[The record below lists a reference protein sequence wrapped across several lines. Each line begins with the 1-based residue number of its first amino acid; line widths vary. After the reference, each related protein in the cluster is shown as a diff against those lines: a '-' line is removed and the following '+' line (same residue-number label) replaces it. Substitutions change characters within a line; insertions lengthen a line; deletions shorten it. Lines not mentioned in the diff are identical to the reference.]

1 MNNKISLS
9 LPCLILFSLSFIFD
23 SHHVLLRAEETKNK
37 LENSHYHSQMIAE
50 NQDVDVEYM
59 TNLALI
65 KGHLIVGKELLL
77 LQEYEQAKPHF
88 AHPVDEIY
96 GDLEPLLQQRNVPDF
111 EKSLTV
117 VNELVKFT
125 PQDSKVMTS
134 YDIAMKDIDNAI
146 ASLSTDKLKNSE
158 FILSVINNLLATT
171 QEEYSS
177 AIIDNKVVE
186 NIEYQDSRG
195 FVLYSEILYQNIADK
210 NQELISKIRPIL
222 LEIKSAF
229 PEPMPPNVIVK
240 TPEEMTNLVKDF
252 RQYTQF

>member
-1 MNNKISLS
+1 
-9 LPCLILFSLSFIFD
+9 
-23 SHHVLLRAEETKNK
+23 
-37 LENSHYHSQMIAE
+37 
-50 NQDVDVEYM
+50 
-59 TNLALI
+59 
-65 KGHLIVGKELLL
+65 
-77 LQEYEQAKPHF
+77 
-88 AHPVDEIY
+88 
-96 GDLEPLLQQRNVPDF
+96 
-111 EKSLTV
+111 
-117 VNELVKFT
+117 
-125 PQDSKVMTS
+125 MTS